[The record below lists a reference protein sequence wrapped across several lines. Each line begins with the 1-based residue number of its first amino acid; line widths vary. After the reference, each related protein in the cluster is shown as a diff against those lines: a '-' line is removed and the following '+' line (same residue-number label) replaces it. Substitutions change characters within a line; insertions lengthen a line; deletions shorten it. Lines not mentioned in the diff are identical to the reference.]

1 MTNLQPR
8 RRSAGFLILFSIAAA
23 LVVAGLVSL
32 GVWQVH
38 RLAWKRDLIEK
49 VESRV
54 RAAPRPAPAN
64 AGEDDAYR
72 RVVATGHFLH
82 DRATFVQAS
91 TVRGAGFWVLTPLVT
106 DRGFTLLVNRGFVPP
121 EARTRFSRPGGQIR
135 ITGLMRL
142 SEPGGGFL
150 RSNDPAAD
158 RWYSRDVTAIARAR
172 QLRAPVANYFI
183 DAERSGPPA
192 SLPVAGLT
200 VLAFPNSHFS
210 YALTWFALAAMAAGA
225 YIFVMRQE
233 WKERR
238 S

>member
-1 MTNLQPR
+1 MIDAKPR
-8 RRSAGFLILFSIAAA
+8 RRSTGFLILFSMAAA
-23 LVVAGLVSL
+23 LAVAGLASL
-32 GVWQVH
+32 GLWQVH
-38 RLAWKRDLIEK
+38 RLAWKRDLIAK

-54 RAAPRPAPAN
+54 HAAPVPAPSSAS
-64 AGEDDAYR
+64 DKDAYT
-72 RVVATGHFLH
+72 RVIATGHFLH

-91 TVRGAGFWVLTPLVT
+91 TVRGAGFWVLTPLMT
-106 DRGFTLLVNRGFVPP
+106 DRGFTLLVNRGFIPP
-121 EARTRFSRPGGQIR
+121 DARSIYSRPDGQVR

-150 RSNDPAAD
+150 RSNDPQAS
-158 RWYSRDVTAIARAR
+158 RWYSRDVAAIAVAR

-183 DAERSGPPA
+183 DAERNGPPA
-192 SLPVAGLT
+192 SLPMGGLT
-200 VLAFPNSHFS
+200 VLRFPNSHLS

-225 YIFVMRQE
+225 YIFVMRHE